1 MTSIRSAV
9 SSPPS
14 RPGRAQSR
22 WRCRGRGTYPPP
34 RFRGFDR
41 IFANCYRFWPLL
53 PPPPK
58 GPLDRGGRTG
68 RRSVAG
74 YSRAV
79 PLVRPLIVLIAA
91 LSLFAAFA
99 GIASANKAVDSY
111 CSPTGDW
118 CQGVFREGG
127 HIKFRIDTFSFRG
140 PYKLCVKPPKE
151 PRECRTFKLV
161 HKSGGIYGSKID
173 FARNFSHRRNG
184 RYAVSCIKKASISAP
199 SCTSRRGD
207 GRHRERATAV
217 HRAGG

>member
-1 MTSIRSAV
+1 MDSTV
-9 SSPPS
+9 FS
-14 RPGRAQSR
+14 RTATGSGLYSR
-22 WRCRGRGTYPPP
+22 HP
-34 RFRGFDR
+34 RKGHWIEEVELEEDR
-41 IFANCYRFWPLL
+41 LR
-53 PPPPK
+53 
-58 GPLDRGGRTG
+58 
-68 RRSVAG
+68 G

-184 RYAVSCIKKASISAP
+184 RYAVSWHQEGFHIGPKLHFSK
-199 SCTSRRGD
+199 R
-207 GRHRERATAV
+207 
-217 HRAGG
+217 